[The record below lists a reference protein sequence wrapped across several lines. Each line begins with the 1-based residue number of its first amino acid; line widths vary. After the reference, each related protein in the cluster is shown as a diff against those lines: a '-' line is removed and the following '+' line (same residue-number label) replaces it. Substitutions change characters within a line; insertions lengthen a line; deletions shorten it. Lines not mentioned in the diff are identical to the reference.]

1 MEFVLIYLFVRF
13 FFIQKF
19 TQGNIFNM
27 SDSVVLV
34 TGGSGCLG
42 QHIVKH
48 LQILGNDVKEIRVL
62 DVVEYKQKLVC
73 FRGVEV
79 VTYLIISHTI
89 LTITPPMRF
98 KDYY

>member
-1 MEFVLIYLFVRF
+1 
-13 FFIQKF
+13 
-19 TQGNIFNM
+19 M

-62 DVVEYKQKLVC
+62 DVVEYKQKLGM
-73 FRGVEV
+73 F
-79 VTYLIISHTI
+79 
-89 LTITPPMRF
+89 
-98 KDYY
+98 